1 MNLLPRAIW
10 SVLTLALACLVGAPA
25 SGSQEYIIEGISP
38 PPDLTFFWSLDGA
51 PKFTR
56 SGKVLGTLSTSSESD
71 RFLWSSTDGFQ
82 FFSRVPVGGSIR
94 IENVNALGVGVGFYA
109 SPSSSG
115 YYWATPGIEPILYKP
130 AVGYINI
137 GQYPLQSDL
146 YSVKSTRLYDI
157 TADGV
162 AVGTYF
168 YSGQYMSSSAAFQ
181 WSELHGFETLPMSA
195 ATMVNSVGAIL
206 NGHANGI
213 LLPDGTYHTIRFG
226 TMHTQLAALN
236 DSNTVVGSGKPSG
249 TSNFQPYAW
258 TPDSGAR
265 LLGTPAGSKDH
276 HPYAVNASGA
286 VAGYSLLPFVL
297 QGVTYWGEQAVLW
310 HSDGEHFRL
319 NDLAFPGWDLTRAT
333 DIADDGRIIGLG
345 AFNGEPSM
353 FILTPV
359 PEPNVTIVIAFLCLA
374 CIFYRWQYGGS
385 WPAGH
390 ESANDV

>member
-1 MNLLPRAIW
+1 
-10 SVLTLALACLVGAPA
+10 VLALALACLVGAPA
-25 SGSQEYIIEGISP
+25 SGSQEYIIEGIP
-38 PPDLTFFWSLDGA
+38 PPTGLRFGWGLGSA
-51 PKFTR
+51 PKFAR
-56 SGKVLGTLSTSSESD
+56 SGKVLGTLSTSSEND
-71 RFLWSSTDGFQ
+71 RFLWNSTDGFQ
-82 FFSRVPVGGSIR
+82 FFSRVPEGGRISID
-94 IENVNALGVGVGFYA
+94 NVNASGVGVGFYA

-115 YYWATPGIEPILYKP
+115 YYWATPGIEPIFYKP

-146 YSVKSTRLYDI
+146 YSVKSTRLFDI

-168 YSGQYMSSSAAFQ
+168 YTGQNIAGSAAFQ
-181 WSELHGFETLPMSA
+181 WSELNGFETLPMTA

-226 TMHTQLAALN
+226 TMLTQLAALN
-236 DSNTVVGSGKPSG
+236 DSNTVVGSGQPSG
-249 TSNFQPYAW
+249 TSNSQPYAW

-265 LLGTPAGSKDH
+265 LLGTPAGSLH
-276 HPYAVNASGA
+276 HYPYAVNASGA

-297 QGVTYWGEQAVLW
+297 PTDPVTYWGEQAVLW
-310 HSDGEHFRL
+310 HSNGQHFRL

-345 AFNGEPSM
+345 AFNGESTM
-353 FILTPV
+353 FLLTPV
-359 PEPNVTIVIAFLCLA
+359 PEPNVIIVVAFLSLA
-374 CIFYRWQYGGS
+374 CIFYRWHYGGF
-385 WPAGH
+385 WPGRH
-390 ESANDV
+390 ESANDA